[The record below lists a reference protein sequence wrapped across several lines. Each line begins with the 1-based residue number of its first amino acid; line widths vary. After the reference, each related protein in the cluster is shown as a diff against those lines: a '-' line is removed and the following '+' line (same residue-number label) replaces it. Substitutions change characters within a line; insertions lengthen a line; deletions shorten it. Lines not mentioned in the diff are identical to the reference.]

1 MHQVTELRQRK
12 AALVNDIKDI
22 QRNASNGALSSDEL
36 RSIEKVETEVN
47 NLEREIGIAERQEK
61 RELELAQTEGRQI
74 TGQPVHSDLSR
85 YSVVRALK
93 FATENRT
100 LDGLEREVHEELA
113 RSQPEAPRGV
123 LIPLGLEMRD
133 MSATGGTLTE
143 GGYTVAT
150 NKTSLLEIL
159 RSRLILRQLGASV
172 FTGLVGNFD
181 LPRGNAGAAAGWQ
194 TESGAFTESSQ
205 TVAQLSLK
213 PKRLGTFTE
222 VTRQLLAQSSTDVE
236 NWIRNDLTNA
246 IVTEWE
252 AKAIA
257 GDGTGNAP
265 TGILNTAGIGS
276 VVGGTNGLIPTWAN
290 IVGLESAV
298 SNVNADA
305 GSLGYLVNTKTRGK
319 LKTVVRNPSGT
330 DSTFIWP
337 DSNRL
342 NSYTTGVSNAVP
354 STLTKGT
361 STSVCSAVV
370 FGNFSDLVLAQ
381 WGNALDI
388 IVNPYS
394 RDTEGIVRIT
404 ASTFVDAG
412 VRRPASFAAMLD
424 ALTV

>member
-1 MHQVTELRQRK
+1 V
-12 AALVNDIKDI
+12 ACIP
-22 QRNASNGALSSDEL
+22 SNT
-36 RSIEKVETEVN
+36 R
-47 NLEREIGIAERQEK
+47 
-61 RELELAQTEGRQI
+61 
-74 TGQPVHSDLSR
+74 TGVHRFQP
-85 YSVVRALK
+85 
-93 FATENRT
+93 
-100 LDGLEREVHEELA
+100 
-113 RSQPEAPRGV
+113 PE
-123 LIPLGLEMRD
+123 
-133 MSATGGTLTE
+133 
-143 GGYTVAT
+143 
-150 NKTSLLEIL
+150 
-159 RSRLILRQLGASV
+159 
-172 FTGLVGNFD
+172 
-181 LPRGNAGAAAGWQ
+181 
-194 TESGAFTESSQ
+194 
-205 TVAQLSLK
+205 
-213 PKRLGTFTE
+213 
-222 VTRQLLAQSSTDVE
+222 
-236 NWIRNDLTNA
+236 
-246 IVTEWE
+246 
-252 AKAIA
+252 
-257 GDGTGNAP
+257 
-265 TGILNTAGIGS
+265 IGS